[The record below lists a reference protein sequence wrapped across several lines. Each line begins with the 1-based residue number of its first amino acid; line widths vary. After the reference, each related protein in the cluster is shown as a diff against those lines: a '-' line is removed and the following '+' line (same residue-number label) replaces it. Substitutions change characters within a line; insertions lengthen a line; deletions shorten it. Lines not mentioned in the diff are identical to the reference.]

1 MAKTRPV
8 KISEITMALHQVI
21 YIRLC
26 KGKMMKL
33 FILLIHVNIDIL
45 ISGML
50 WKGKII
56 GRNENE
62 VFFLRGIIN

>member
-8 KISEITMALHQVI
+8 KISEITMALHQDI

-33 FILLIHVNIDIL
+33 FILLINIDIL

-62 VFFLRGIIN
+62 VFFLRGILN

>member
-33 FILLIHVNIDIL
+33 FILLINIDIL
-45 ISGML
+45 ISDML

-62 VFFLRGIIN
+62 VFILRGILN

>member
-26 KGKMMKL
+26 KGKMIKL
-33 FILLIHVNIDIL
+33 FILLINIDIL
-45 ISGML
+45 INDML

-62 VFFLRGIIN
+62 VFILRGILN

>member
-33 FILLIHVNIDIL
+33 FILLINIDIL

-50 WKGKII
+50 WKEKII

>member
-33 FILLIHVNIDIL
+33 FILLINIDIL

-62 VFFLRGIIN
+62 VFFLRGILN

>member
-33 FILLIHVNIDIL
+33 FILLINIDIL

>member
-21 YIRLC
+21 FLRLC

-33 FILLIHVNIDIL
+33 FILLINIDIL

-62 VFFLRGIIN
+62 VFILRGILN

>member
-33 FILLIHVNIDIL
+33 FILLINIDIL

-62 VFFLRGIIN
+62 VFILRGILN

>member
-33 FILLIHVNIDIL
+33 FILLINIDIL

-62 VFFLRGIIN
+62 VFF

>member
-1 MAKTRPV
+1 
-8 KISEITMALHQVI
+8 
-21 YIRLC
+21 
-26 KGKMMKL
+26 MKF
-33 FILLIHVNIDIL
+33 FIFFINIDIL

-62 VFFLRGIIN
+62 VFILRGILN

>member
-33 FILLIHVNIDIL
+33 FILLINIDIL
-45 ISGML
+45 ISDML

>member
-8 KISEITMALHQVI
+8 KISEITMALHQII

-33 FILLIHVNIDIL
+33 FILLINIDIL

-50 WKGKII
+50 RKGKII
-56 GRNENE
+56 GRNENL
-62 VFFLRGIIN
+62 FLRGILN

>member
-26 KGKMMKL
+26 KGKIMKR
-33 FILLIHVNIDIL
+33 FILLINIDIL
-45 ISGML
+45 INDML

-62 VFFLRGIIN
+62 VFILRGILN

>member
-21 YIRLC
+21 YLRLC

-33 FILLIHVNIDIL
+33 FILLINIDIL

-62 VFFLRGIIN
+62 VFILRGILN

>member
-21 YIRLC
+21 YLRLC

-33 FILLIHVNIDIL
+33 FILLINIDIL

-62 VFFLRGIIN
+62 VFFLRGILNQ

>member
-1 MAKTRPV
+1 
-8 KISEITMALHQVI
+8 
-21 YIRLC
+21 
-26 KGKMMKL
+26 MKL
-33 FILLIHVNIDIL
+33 FILLINIDIL

-62 VFFLRGIIN
+62 VFFLRGILNQWEKSKQYITSLIENRLSQKNIYLFIKW

>member
-33 FILLIHVNIDIL
+33 FILLINIDIL
-45 ISGML
+45 INDML

-62 VFFLRGIIN
+62 VFILRGILN

>member
-1 MAKTRPV
+1 
-8 KISEITMALHQVI
+8 
-21 YIRLC
+21 
-26 KGKMMKL
+26 MMKF
-33 FILLIHVNIDIL
+33 FIFFINIDIL

-62 VFFLRGIIN
+62 VFFLRGILN

>member
-21 YIRLC
+21 YLRLC

-33 FILLIHVNIDIL
+33 FILLINIDIL

-62 VFFLRGIIN
+62 VFFLRGILN

>member
-33 FILLIHVNIDIL
+33 FILLINIDIL
-45 ISGML
+45 ISDML

-62 VFFLRGIIN
+62 VFFLRGILN

>member
-21 YIRLC
+21 YIRFC

-33 FILLIHVNIDIL
+33 FILLINIDIL

-62 VFFLRGIIN
+62 VFILRGILN

>member
-8 KISEITMALHQVI
+8 MISEITMALHQVI

-33 FILLIHVNIDIL
+33 FILLINIDIL

-62 VFFLRGIIN
+62 VFILRGILN

>member
-33 FILLIHVNIDIL
+33 FILIINIDIL

-62 VFFLRGIIN
+62 VFFLRGILN

>member
-1 MAKTRPV
+1 
-8 KISEITMALHQVI
+8 MALHQVI
-21 YIRLC
+21 YLRLC

-33 FILLIHVNIDIL
+33 FILLINIDIL
-45 ISGML
+45 ISDML

-62 VFFLRGIIN
+62 VFILRGILN